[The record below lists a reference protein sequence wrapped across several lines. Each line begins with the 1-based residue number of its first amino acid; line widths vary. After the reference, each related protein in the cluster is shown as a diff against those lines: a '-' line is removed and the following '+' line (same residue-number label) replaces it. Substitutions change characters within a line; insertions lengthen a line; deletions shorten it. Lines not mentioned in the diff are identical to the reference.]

1 MRQTATGCRWR
12 LATVPADGEMKI
24 LVVDDDPLARRLAE
38 AAVARFGHQA
48 TAAQDGEAAWRRY
61 HQDAPDVLITDLVMP
76 RVDGLE
82 LCRRVRAD
90 AHAGYTYIILVTAL
104 SDRRDV
110 LRGMEAGADDYLIK
124 PVDLFDLQMRLIA
137 AQRVT
142 ALHAELARHR
152 AQLAHLAHHDPLTGL
167 GNRRSLEQDLE
178 VLYARSRRYGRGFA
192 LAMCDLDRFKAYNDT
207 HGHQAGD
214 QALRAVAAAIVGEL
228 RGSDSIYRY
237 GGEEF
242 LLVLPEQTLDG
253 ARIAVERV
261 RSVVERLAI
270 KQTAGGGGVLTLSAG
285 IAAYAPGDPT
295 TAEDLLRQADAA
307 LYRAKSAGRNRIAVA
322 DHLPANEPSARAA
335 PSSTS

>member
-1 MRQTATGCRWR
+1 
-12 LATVPADGEMKI
+12 MKI
-24 LVVDDDPLARRLAE
+24 LLVDDDPLARRLVE
-38 AAVARFGHQA
+38 VAVARLGHQA
-48 TAAQDGEAAWRRY
+48 TAAEDGEAAWQCY
-61 HQDAPDVLITDLVMP
+61 DQDPPDVVITDLLMP

-90 AHAGYTYIILVTAL
+90 ARAGYTSIILVTAL

-137 AQRVT
+137 VQRVT
-142 ALHAELARHR
+142 DLHAELARHR
-152 AQLAHLAHHDPLTGL
+152 AQLAHLAGHDPLTGL

-178 VLYARSRRYGRGFA
+178 VLYAHSRRYGRSFA
-192 LAMCDLDRFKAYNDT
+192 LAMCDIDRFKAYNDT

-214 QALRAVAAAIVGEL
+214 QALRAVAAAMVREL
-228 RGSDSIYRY
+228 RGSDRIYRY

-242 LLVLPEQTLDG
+242 LLVLPEQTLDT

-261 RSVVERLAI
+261 RSVVEGLAI
-270 KQTAGGGGVLTLSAG
+270 KHTATGGGALTVSAG

-295 TAEDLLRQADAA
+295 PLEELLRQADAA
-307 LYRAKSAGRNRIAVA
+307 LYRAKSSGRNRIAVA
-322 DHLPANEPSARAA
+322 DNRPADEPFPPA